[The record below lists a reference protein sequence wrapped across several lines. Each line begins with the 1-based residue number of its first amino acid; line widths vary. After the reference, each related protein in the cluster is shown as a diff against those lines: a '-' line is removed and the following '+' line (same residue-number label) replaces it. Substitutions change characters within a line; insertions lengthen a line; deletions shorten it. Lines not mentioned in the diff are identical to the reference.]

1 MDVAVGQKATRAMTV
16 SEEMVAAYADV
27 TGDRNPLH
35 FDEAFAAGTRFGR
48 LIAQGGIAT
57 GLLHALVAMDMPG
70 PGSVFLNQN
79 WNFPKPVY
87 IGDTI
92 TATATATSVHA
103 RRGIVKLDIV
113 IENQEGETVL
123 SGEATVMQVKPL
135 ALRRLS

>member
-1 MDVAVGQKATRAMTV
+1 MDVSVGQKATREMTV
-16 SEEMVAAYADV
+16 TPEVVAAYAEV

-35 FDEAFAAGTRFGR
+35 FDAEFAAGTRFKR

-70 PGSVFLNQN
+70 AGSVFLSQT

-87 IGDTI
+87 IGDRIRAQATVKTI
-92 TATATATSVHA
+92 HE

-113 IENQEGETVL
+113 VENQDGEAVL
-123 SGEATVMQVKPL
+123 SGEATVMQVEPG
-135 ALRRLS
+135 A

>member
-1 MDVAVGQKATRAMTV
+1 MDVSVGQKATREMTV
-16 SEEMVAAYADV
+16 TEEVVAAYAEV

-35 FDEAFAAGTRFGR
+35 FDAEFAAGTRFKR

-70 PGSVFLNQN
+70 AGSVFLSQS

-92 TATATATSVHA
+92 RAEATVKSVHD
-103 RRGIVKLDIV
+103 RRGIAKLDIV
-113 IENQEGETVL
+113 IENQDGDTVL
-123 SGEATVMQVKPL
+123 SGEATVMQVEPGG
-135 ALRRLS
+135 

>member
-1 MDVAVGQKATRAMTV
+1 MDVSVGQKATREMAVT
-16 SEEMVAAYADV
+16 EEMVAAYAEL

-35 FDEAFAAGTRFGR
+35 FDAEFAAGTRFKR

-70 PGSVFLNQN
+70 PGSVFLSQT

-92 TATATATSVHA
+92 RAEATVKTVHD

-113 IENQEGETVL
+113 IENQDGEAVL
-123 SGEATVMQVKPL
+123 SGEATVMQVRPGG
-135 ALRRLS
+135 